1 MSAAFGEVRAFTQE
15 YGPDVRLRV
24 FGDEFY
30 ARYETADGY
39 TCLYDATRGLYCYA
53 TLSEGCF
60 ISTGVLISA
69 SPLAGQQSHLKEIPN
84 VRNAKFDV
92 RFGSMRPP

>member
-1 MSAAFGEVRAFTQE
+1 MSAAFGEIRVFPQE
-15 YGPDVRLRV
+15 NDGDVKLRV

-39 TCLYDATRGLYCYA
+39 TCLYDATRDLYCYA
-53 TLSEGCF
+53 TLSDGHF
-60 ISTGVLISA
+60 ISTGVPISIL
-69 SPLAGQQSHLKEIPN
+69 PPAGQQSHLKEVPD